1 MQKLLIAV
9 EGVSNS
15 GKTTTLKEILSL
27 LKKEP
32 KTTSVQLQN
41 ETNKKQ
47 PNELNISTNS
57 DITCIFEVMLVNNKL
72 LKIGIATGGDTLDI
86 VSSNLIYFDNNN
98 CDVIICAT
106 KSRGQTVDYIHNY
119 IDNKELIFLPF
130 YKAYD
135 TNRHD
140 VKLAQDIINTMWKW
154 LL

>member
-1 MQKLLIAV
+1 MQKLLIAI

-27 LKKEP
+27 LKKDP
-32 KTTSVQLQN
+32 KTISVEIQN
-41 ETNKKQ
+41 EVNIKKTNAF
-47 PNELNISTNS
+47 NIPKIG
-57 DITCIFEVMLVNNKL
+57 DITCIFEFALTNNKS
-72 LKIGIATGGDTLDI
+72 LKIGVATGGDTLEI
-86 VSSNLIYFDNNN
+86 VSSNLTYFDNNN
-98 CDVIICAT
+98 CDIVFCAT

-140 VKLAQDIINTMWKW
+140 PKLAQDIVNTALKW
-154 LL
+154 VS